1 MKTLVLTVATV
12 VGLSASAFALPQ
24 NCSASASATPTEQ
37 VTTLSP
43 EQLPAAVKE
52 ALAAKYPDATISE
65 LKTDGEVFFVTLL
78 TDDGSV
84 KEVKFDSSGNELQ

>member
-12 VGLSASAFALPQ
+12 IGLSASAFALPQ
-24 NCSASASATPTEQ
+24 NCNVAASETPTEQ
-37 VTTLSP
+37 VTTLSA

-52 ALAAKYPDATISE
+52 ALAANYPDATISE

-84 KEVKFDSSGNELQ
+84 KEVKFDSSGKELQ

>member
-12 VGLSASAFALPQ
+12 IGLSASAFALPQ
-24 NCSASASATPTEQ
+24 ENNDSTSVAPTEQ
-37 VTTLSP
+37 VTTLSA

-52 ALAAKYPDATISE
+52 ALAANYPDATISE
-65 LKTDGEVFFVTLL
+65 LKTNGEVFFVTLL

-84 KEVKFDSSGNELQ
+84 KEVKFDFSGNEL

>member
-12 VGLSASAFALPQ
+12 IGLSASAVALPQ
-24 NCSASASATPTEQ
+24 EYNDSTSVAPTEQ
-37 VTTLSP
+37 VTTLLA

-52 ALAAKYPDATISE
+52 ALAANYPDATISE
-65 LKTDGEVFFVTLL
+65 LKTNGEVFFVTLL

-84 KEVKFDSSGNELQ
+84 KEVKFDFSGNEL